1 MGKFKNLAGQKFGR
15 LTAVLPEMKKDRVYW
30 VCKCDCGNSTLV
42 SASNLTTG
50 QVRSCGC
57 LKREF
62 ASAVASAR
70 NKTHGM
76 FGSRLYKIWS
86 GMVCRCENA
95 KHPYYNRYGGRGIH
109 ICDEWRSNNSAFF
122 DWALNNGY
130 RDGLAIDR
138 IDNDG
143 DYEPG
148 NCRFVSARQQQLNRS
163 SNKVVSVGGLNL
175 PITEMCEVLN
185 MSYPTVAG
193 RIKRGWSVL
202 DAITTPPKR
211 NIIDNT
217 LAE

>member
-95 KHPYYNRYGGRGIH
+95 KHPYYERYGGRGIR
-109 ICDEWRSNNSAFF
+109 ICDEWRNDNSSFF
-122 DWALNNGY
+122 EWALENGY
-130 RDGLAIDR
+130 RDGLTIDR
-138 IDNDG
+138 ISNDG

-148 NCRFVSARQQQLNRS
+148 NCRFVSVKQQQLNKS
-163 SNKVVSVGGLNL
+163 SNTIVSVGGLDL

-193 RIKRGWSVL
+193 RIKRGWSL
-202 DAITTPPKR
+202 MDALTIPPIK
-211 NIIDNT
+211 NVIKD
-217 LAE
+217 